1 MPFNCA
7 SNRAKLLGLIVLMWA
22 AYANAAPPAAERA
35 DSSRLFNGRNFDG
48 WYVFTT
54 ETGNENPGV
63 FQVVDGMIYVP
74 GGKGEQAYYGG
85 LITNSDLEN
94 YRLRLEYKWGTSTYG
109 DRKGKARDAGVLLH
123 CIGPN
128 EPGPWMTSYEFQI
141 MEGGTGDLVL
151 LNPTVPGGSDP
162 KVPGSF
168 PLSAKAEVDIR
179 DGYLYFKPG
188 SPLRDLK
195 RGDRLNWYGRPLDWK
210 DEFGVRGKADLESPI
225 GEWTHCEIVARKNSL
240 EYYVN
245 GKLVNRASDLNVSRG
260 KILLQTEG
268 AEVWYRNIEL
278 TQLAE

>member
-1 MPFNCA
+1 MSLSCV
-7 SNRAKLLGLIVLMWA
+7 SNGAKLLGLIILACA
-22 AYANAAPPAAERA
+22 ARVDAASPVA
-35 DSSRLFNGRNFDG
+35 DPDGSIRLFNGRDFDG

-54 ETGNENPGV
+54 EMGNENPEV

-74 GGKGEQAYYGG
+74 GGVGDRAYYGG
-85 LITNSDLEN
+85 LITNADFEN
-94 YRLRLEYKWGTSTYG
+94 YRLRLEYKWGTSTFG

-141 MEGGTGDLVL
+141 IEGGTGDLVL
-151 LNPTVPGGSDP
+151 LNPTIEGGADL
-162 KVPGSF
+162 KVPGSY
-168 PLSAKAEVDIR
+168 PLSAKAEADVR
-179 DGYLYFKPG
+179 DGYPYFKAG

-195 RGDRLNWYGRPLDWK
+195 SGDRLNWYDRPANWK
-210 DEFGVRGKADLESPI
+210 DEFGVRGKNDLESPI
-225 GEWTHCEIVARKNSL
+225 GEWTRCEIVARKNSL

-245 GKLVNRASDLNVSRG
+245 GKLVNRASGLNVSRG

-278 TQLAE
+278 VQLTE